1 MYCGNA
7 TGDYLPPMVVYK
19 SANVYGQWTMGA
31 PEGTEFDCTESGWF
45 DGKAFEHWFFHVRIL
60 NMVVPALYFLVWHP
74 CISGPVRPTPVN
86 SPVEKLSQE
95 QWKSQPRAKTE
106 NFWKPRQK
114 WLFESAFLN
123 KPRPKLLIFDS
134 PRWKKLLVFLTQ
146 WLKFLPQ
153 WIFFISKSPRWAF
166 KTNRVTETGVF

>member
-1 MYCGNA
+1 MK
-7 TGDYLPPMVVYK
+7 V
-19 SANVYGQWTMGA
+19 
-31 PEGTEFDCTESGWF
+31 
-45 DGKAFEHWFFHVRIL
+45 
-60 NMVVPALYFLVWHP
+60 LVHP
-74 CISGPVRPTPVN
+74 CISGPVRSAPVN

-166 KTNRVTETGVF
+166 KTNRVTETGVFIILLRYEWLNIKCNQNQILIQINLSKNALTKRRSRL